1 MLDVKRGSRFT
12 EFAMIGVF
20 TSAIIPFALIAT
32 LVIFNCDPLWYILP
46 ETEIFAIH
54 SILWVLRLSACSLA
68 AYGGWINL
76 ATVFMVAILELK
88 IFKETAKCQGKWAL
102 NQCYMVSTKNAAK
115 LHFLKML
122 NTKFRKLPQ
131 ISILKVLKIQRQSR
145 ILFQVTNEAYHF
157 FYPFLLLNGL
167 IILVLSNYATIKM
180 QDRIPMPFYLVMP
193 FLSLFV
199 VLLIMALFP
208 AASDIYEDSEQ
219 FLRLMRYV
227 VGRDKYWRKVWRAER
242 AVKIQFGRCFFA
254 KRSTKT
260 TFLCQCIDFTVNTL
274 LIT

>member
-12 EFAMIGVF
+12 ELAMIGVF
-20 TSAIIPFALIAT
+20 ASAIIPFALVAT
-32 LVIFNCDPLWYILP
+32 LVIFNCDPLWLILP

-54 SILWVLRLSACSLA
+54 SILWILRLSAFSLA
-68 AYGGWINL
+68 AYGGWLNL
-76 ATVFMVAILELK
+76 ATIFMVLILELK
-88 IFKETAKCQGKWAL
+88 IYKETVNCLIKWAM
-102 NQCYMVSTKNAAK
+102 NQYNVLVKKNAAK
-115 LHFLKML
+115 VHVFKIQQSK
-122 NTKFRKLPQ
+122 NRIP
-131 ISILKVLKIQRQSR
+131 ILKVLVIQRQSR
-145 ILFQVTNEAYHF
+145 ILFQITNEAYHI

-167 IILVLSNYATIKM
+167 IILVLSNFATIKM

-199 VLLIMALFP
+199 VLIIMTLFP
-208 AASDIYEDSEQ
+208 AASNIYEDSTQ

-227 VGRDKYWRKVWRAER
+227 VGKDKYWRKVWRAER
-242 AVKIQFGRCFFA
+242 AVKIQIGGFFFA

-260 TFLCQCIDFTVNTL
+260 TFLCLCIDFTINTL